1 MDDAADMS
9 TPVTRGE
16 LRAELQ
22 QLRLEIQQ
30 AVAPL
35 ATKVELELWGGAL
48 LARMAQMHQ
57 ELRQELRQ
65 ELQSEL
71 ARHVGAFQEWTQS
84 MIRSLDDKYADL
96 PPRVRRLES
105 AVFEKK
111 SRRAPRRRPR

>member
-9 TPVTRGE
+9 TPVTRSE
-16 LRAELQ
+16 LQAELKQ
-22 QLRLEIQQ
+22 
-30 AVAPL
+30 L

-57 ELRQELRQ
+57 ELRQELHT
-65 ELQSEL
+65 EL
-71 ARHVGAFQEWTQS
+71 ARHVGAFQEWTQT

-105 AVFEKK
+105 AVFERK
-111 SRRAPRRRPR
+111 SRRAPRARRR